1 MNFGRV
7 LDALLRGAAPPRR
20 RAAPRRAAGAFG
32 LTQTQTRQIGRALG
46 TLAAAAA
53 AAMQGQGGKPAPS
66 PAPTPAKPRTRA
78 TPATPIPARR
88 LPQTASQTAPPPAS
102 APHPSPQAEA
112 RVETAEA
119 RLMLRAMI
127 AASKAD
133 GLVDKEERA
142 TILEQL
148 NGAGLSDL
156 ERDAVLADFDRPATP
171 EELGR
176 AVRDPMLA
184 AQVYAAAFFAA
195 GELTEPERAWLDRLG
210 VALKLDP
217 AARQAIEARLQ
228 RM

>member
-7 LDALLRGAAPPRR
+7 LDALLRGAAAPRS

-53 AAMQGQGGKPAPS
+53 EAMSGKGEAPAPAS
-66 PAPTPAKPRTRA
+66 PRGRAAPPRGKAAEAGPAPRPA
-78 TPATPIPARR
+78 ARR
-88 LPQTASQTAPPPAS
+88 LPEISPVAAPPP
-102 APHPSPQAEA
+102 PPEP
-112 RVETAEA
+112 RVETSEA

-133 GLVDKEERA
+133 GVVDPEERA
-142 TILEQL
+142 AILEQL
-148 NGAGLSDL
+148 NAAGLSDL

-171 EELGR
+171 EELGKS
-176 AVRDPMLA
+176 ARDPMLA
-184 AQVYAAAFFAA
+184 AQLYAAAFFAA
-195 GELTEPERAWLDRLG
+195 GELTGPERAWLDRLG
-210 VALKLDP
+210 VALKLN
-217 AARQAIEARLQ
+217 AQARQAIEARLD

>member
-7 LDALLRGAAPPRR
+7 LEALIRGGAPPRR
-20 RAAPRRAAGAFG
+20 RAAPRRAPAGAFG

-53 AAMQGQGGKPAPS
+53 EAMSGKTEQPAPRPRGRTAAPKPAMPDTTAP
-66 PAPTPAKPRTRA
+66 PAPR
-78 TPATPIPARR
+78 PARR
-88 LPQTASQTAPPPAS
+88 LPQVATAPTPQPPT
-102 APHPSPQAEA
+102 PET

-127 AASKAD
+127 AAAKAD
-133 GLVDKEERA
+133 GTVDRQERA
-142 TILEQL
+142 AILEQL
-148 NGAGLSDL
+148 NAGGLSDI
-156 ERDAVLADFDRPATP
+156 ERDAVLADFDHPATP

-184 AQVYAAAFFAA
+184 AQVYASAVFAV
-195 GELTEPERAWLDRLG
+195 GELTAPERAWLDRLG
-210 VALKLDP
+210 IALKLDTT
-217 AARQAIEARLQ
+217 ARQAIEARLE